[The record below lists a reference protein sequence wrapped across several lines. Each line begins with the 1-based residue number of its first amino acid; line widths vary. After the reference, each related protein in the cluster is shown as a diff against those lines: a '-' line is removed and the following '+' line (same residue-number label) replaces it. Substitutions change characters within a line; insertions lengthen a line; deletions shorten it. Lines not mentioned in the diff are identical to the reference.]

1 MYARPAGSLWREK
14 RAVAPS
20 PPSAKASEADAVAA
34 EAARAAAAAAAPIV
48 EEGAD
53 FILEDF
59 IEGFI
64 EDFIE
69 DFIEGFIEGFIEDLI
84 EEGEAEAEGDGAVG
98 DAGADEAPVGVVV
111 AAAAL
116 RGRGARRRACVRS
129 RSSMVVVS

>member
-34 EAARAAAAAAAPIV
+34 AAARAAAAAAAPIV

-53 FILEDF
+53 FILED
-59 IEGFI
+59 
-64 EDFIE
+64 
-69 DFIEGFIEGFIEDLI
+69 FIEGFIEDLI

>member
-1 MYARPAGSLWREK
+1 VYARPAGSLWREK

-20 PPSAKASEADAVAA
+20 PPSARASEADAVAA
-34 EAARAAAAAAAPIV
+34 AAARAAAAAAAPIV

-64 EDFIE
+64 EGFIE
-69 DFIEGFIEGFIEDLI
+69 DFIEDLI